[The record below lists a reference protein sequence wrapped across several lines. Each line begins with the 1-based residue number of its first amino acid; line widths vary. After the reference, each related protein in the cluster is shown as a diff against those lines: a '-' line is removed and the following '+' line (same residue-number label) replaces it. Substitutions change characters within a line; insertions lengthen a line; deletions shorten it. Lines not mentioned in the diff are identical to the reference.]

1 MIGTVKCTCIHLGNR
16 VSQSQHDPN
25 RVTCHSAAGSGSQ
38 TNAQGLLTMTL
49 TEGPVLGG
57 GAFSRVSI
65 VTEEV
70 RVMPCWAVCVPKDG
84 TARLPATWAWG
95 QKWKAV
101 RCAVQHPPLQQPPL
115 PWRRRASA
123 PTR

>member
-1 MIGTVKCTCIHLGNR
+1 MNR
-16 VSQSQHDPN
+16 MAHG
-25 RVTCHSAAGSGSQ
+25 SAAGSGSQ

-70 RVMPCWAVCVPKDG
+70 CHGQRGSVCRREMHSGLLLSELV
-84 TARLPATWAWG
+84 AT
-95 QKWKAV
+95 
-101 RCAVQHPPLQQPPL
+101 
-115 PWRRRASA
+115 
-123 PTR
+123 

>member
-1 MIGTVKCTCIHLGNR
+1 MGGIVRCTCIHLGNR
-16 VSQSQHDPN
+16 VSRSEHDTN

-70 RVMPCWAVCVPKDG
+70 RDVTLNFEKHDLALLVYLPPAP
-84 TARLPATWAWG
+84 ARRYACATFA
-95 QKWKAV
+95 
-101 RCAVQHPPLQQPPL
+101 L
-115 PWRRRASA
+115 SF
-123 PTR
+123 